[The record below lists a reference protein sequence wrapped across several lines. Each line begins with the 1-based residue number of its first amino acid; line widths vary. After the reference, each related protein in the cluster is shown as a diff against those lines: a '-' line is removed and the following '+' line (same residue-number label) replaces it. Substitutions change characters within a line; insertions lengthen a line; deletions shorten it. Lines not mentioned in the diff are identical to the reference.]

1 MDSSPPRGV
10 PAPVLVGAVCGLAW
24 AASLRAVMAEFAG
37 PESTFDW
44 FGTFEGVL
52 LPGVVVGALLGWAAH
67 LQGRGSPPPR
77 WLVAAPLVFVLATPS
92 VLVSVFVDGLGGGAI
107 AVPLFGMAGGYA
119 LAGRGP
125 RWARWAAAAVAL
137 LPVPAWLVAASS
149 VGGPLALDTPRGA
162 WIAVL
167 FLSLLAVLAFACTL
181 PHRAP
186 AELLTSR
193 RRLVLVGVV
202 CGLAW
207 GASMRGFMAA
217 AAGTDSPSVV
227 SWLGTF
233 GIILPI
239 SAVVGGLLGWA
250 EHLRRT
256 GDTRRRRLPRLAPLL
271 FTVDPAS
278 LAVTLPALAGGYVL
292 AGEGVAARPVGVGRV
307 RASARPG
314 VLRRGG
320 GGGRQPPRARR
331 PAGGLGHRAAV
342 LPPRRADHRLR
353 DPAAGA
359 GPGPGDDRGGVR
371 SGLIRR
377 AAGHSFPC
385 GRSRGGRCSAVCARS
400 ASTTTTALSS
410 GLTSSIRR
418 RCASTTSR
426 ADACPVRIS
435 SASSRALRRHSS
447 SLTRHP
453 RCRSAAAFAALLC
466 LIVSSLTSCE
476 RRGGGCGCR
485 R

>member
-292 AGEGVAARPVGVGRV
+292 AGKGSRRARWALGACALLPVPAYFAAVAVADGSLRELGGPRAAWVTVLLFSLLAVLTIACVIPQRVPDPV
-307 RASARPG
+307 RATT
-314 VLRRGG
+314 
-320 GGGRQPPRARR
+320 
-331 PAGGLGHRAAV
+331 
-342 LPPRRADHRLR
+342 
-353 DPAAGA
+353 AAGS
-359 GPGPGDDRGGVR
+359 DQD
-371 SGLIRR
+371 
-377 AAGHSFPC
+377 
-385 GRSRGGRCSAVCARS
+385 
-400 ASTTTTALSS
+400 
-410 GLTSSIRR
+410 
-418 RCASTTSR
+418 
-426 ADACPVRIS
+426 
-435 SASSRALRRHSS
+435 
-447 SLTRHP
+447 
-453 RCRSAAAFAALLC
+453 
-466 LIVSSLTSCE
+466 
-476 RRGGGCGCR
+476 
-485 R
+485 

>member
-1 MDSSPPRGV
+1 MDSSPLRGV

-24 AASLRAVMAEFAG
+24 AASLRVLMAEFAG

-107 AVPLFGMAGGYA
+107 AVPLVGMAGGYA

-125 RWARWAAAAVAL
+125 LWARWAAGVVAL
-137 LPVPAWLVAASS
+137 LPAPGWLVLASF

-162 WIAVL
+162 WLTVL
-167 FLSLLAVLAFACTL
+167 HLSLLAVLAFGCTL

-186 AELLTSR
+186 AELLTTR
-193 RRLVLVGVV
+193 RRLVLVGGI

-207 GASMRGFMAA
+207 GAGMRGFMAA

-256 GDTRRRRLPRLAPLL
+256 GDTRRRRLTRFAPLF

-278 LAVTLPALAGGYVL
+278 LVVTLPALAGGYVL
-292 AGEGVAARPVGVGRV
+292 AGKGSRRARWALGACAMLPVPAYFAAVAVADGSLRELGGPGAAWVSVLLFSLLAVLTIACVIPQRMPVPVRPAAP
-307 RASARPG
+307 ASA
-314 VLRRGG
+314 
-320 GGGRQPPRARR
+320 
-331 PAGGLGHRAAV
+331 AGS
-342 LPPRRADHRLR
+342 DQ
-353 DPAAGA
+353 D
-359 GPGPGDDRGGVR
+359 
-371 SGLIRR
+371 
-377 AAGHSFPC
+377 
-385 GRSRGGRCSAVCARS
+385 
-400 ASTTTTALSS
+400 
-410 GLTSSIRR
+410 
-418 RCASTTSR
+418 
-426 ADACPVRIS
+426 
-435 SASSRALRRHSS
+435 
-447 SLTRHP
+447 
-453 RCRSAAAFAALLC
+453 
-466 LIVSSLTSCE
+466 
-476 RRGGGCGCR
+476 
-485 R
+485 